1 MPKVVVLDKRG
12 DKMTKE
18 ELLVKLT
25 DIEIGLADNYNHL
38 PHDSFTRDKVATAID
53 SLIKLISDVALG
65 KLED

>member
-1 MPKVVVLDKRG
+1 
-12 DKMTKE
+12 MTKT